1 MKEKRRLWK
10 IWKND
15 GSKDDYVLAK
25 KVAKRREFAA
35 KKKVEKEKI
44 KDIETDTHIYCIA
57 KQMKQE
63 NKNIVGE
70 KCIRDDNG
78 VLAFNE
84 EEKKEV
90 WKQHYQ
96 RLLNVEFPW
105 REEDLSLGIQYLDP
119 LFSSLRRWW

>member
-44 KDIETDTHIYCIA
+44 KDIETDTYLLYSKTNEARKQKYC
-57 KQMKQE
+57 
-63 NKNIVGE
+63 
-70 KCIRDDNG
+70 
-78 VLAFNE
+78 
-84 EEKKEV
+84 
-90 WKQHYQ
+90 
-96 RLLNVEFPW
+96 W
-105 REEDLSLGIQYLDP
+105 RKMYSG
-119 LFSSLRRWW
+119 